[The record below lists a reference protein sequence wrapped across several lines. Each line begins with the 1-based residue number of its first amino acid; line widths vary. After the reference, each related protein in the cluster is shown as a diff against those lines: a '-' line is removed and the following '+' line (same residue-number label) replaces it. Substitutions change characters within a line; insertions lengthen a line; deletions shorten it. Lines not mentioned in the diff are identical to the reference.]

1 MRTIE
6 QEDLKDKIFGPLSA
20 LESYISI
27 LSDYMDIHEDILEIN
42 HASLIVYKMQEELD
56 KIKDFVD
63 NY

>member
-6 QEDLKDKIFGPLSA
+6 QADLKDKIFGPLAA

-56 KIKDFVD
+56 KIKEFVD